1 MFSIFFY
8 STVHFIIFQLPFGE
22 EISHFSLRLYSMVLV
37 PVDTAEIALW
47 IYRESK
53 NHLLIEPAVAS
64 IFLLI
69 SKK

>member
-1 MFSIFFY
+1 MGF
-8 STVHFIIFQLPFGE
+8 
-22 EISHFSLRLYSMVLV
+22 V

-69 SKK
+69 SKKINPPAGNAVGLMMTFL